1 MSDIG
6 GLTLLGTSETF
17 DNLSTADAN
26 GNHTVNYPTTNN
38 DGPYTILGPVLL
50 PQIYGK
56 DLNMLEIGSSGFIA
70 LSVNEQNVLKIDQD
84 SNLTMNGETFDTV
97 KVEAQLSNEAIQFRS
112 GTSTNKVVLDSFM
125 VSENDTQNILSTEKT
140 GGLKLDDVVAISQ
153 TLSVQDSV
161 IFSSNLSVADDVV
174 LSSNLSVEGVAT
186 FSSHAYVEGKVFKIP
201 TGSNAQRPSYGT
213 AFDEAPSGSIF
224 FNTTDE
230 KFQGLHSDGIWRN
243 LGGVEDSDADTKI
256 LAELIDDEDTLH
268 FFADDA
274 NTPRMTMDSSN
285 LSVALDV
292 QIRDTLS
299 VADEVFF
306 SSNLSVAENVIVGS
320 TLSVAGKA
328 TFCNDTYIDGQTFKI
343 PAGIAT
349 DRPSWDSYAPTTLDS
364 TNLAGN
370 PLSSGAPMGS
380 VFYNTEADK
389 FQGLH
394 KDGVWRNMGGVVDTD
409 ADTKILAEID
419 GGDEDTL
426 FFYASNAS
434 VPRMTMDNTNL
445 SIALDV
451 QITDTLSVGD
461 SVVFGSNLSVSGP
474 VDIQG
479 VLTVDDATVLK
490 STLSVESHTQL
501 NNTLSVMQ
509 TAYFYSTLSVT
520 GNVQMLANL
529 SVNGEADIINN
540 VRLGATLSVV
550 DSVTFSSNLSV
561 GSSSLFTGLVQ
572 MENTLS
578 VEGATDLKS
587 AVQLGSTLSVT
598 DTVTFSSN
606 LSVTSDVVFSDT
618 LSVANAVT
626 FANTL
631 SVGGAT
637 TLSNI
642 LSVTGATTL
651 SSTLSVGG
659 LATFSNDL
667 SVAGD
672 IALNPGSTLTVDNII
687 TTDNEKDLV
696 ITLGSDSTGKLRVN
710 GDLEILGTLNQI
722 NTTIESVK
730 VVDKTIT
737 LAAGDDDIAGSNQAV
752 HEDSLAD
759 THGAGVLVEG
769 RPNGIEVTNQYFDG
783 SYSSADALDIDNI
796 YEKSIRWN
804 LSDTPGQANV
814 TGMRYLGGLNS
825 FEASQS
831 TNSDQIAKES
841 FWEVKGGSLRIT
853 SLFKNSAGLVDKVS
867 YGFRISRNR
876 QLQIVKH
883 EWVTSQNTD
892 TLAIETQQTSRVL
905 QTIGVSFSS

>member
-17 DNLSTADAN
+17 DNISSADAN

-70 LSVNEQNVLKIDQD
+70 LSVNEQNVLKIDQEQ
-84 SNLTMNGETFDTV
+84 STMNGETFDTV

-306 SSNLSVAENVIVGS
+306 SSNLSVAENVVVGS

-343 PAGIAT
+343 PVGIET

-520 GNVQMLANL
+520 GNVEMLANL

-561 GSSSLFTGLVQ
+561 GSSSLFTGAVQ

-587 AVQLGSTLSVT
+587 EVQLGSTLSVT

-737 LAAGDDDIAGSNQAV
+737 LAAGDDDIAGSNQVV

-804 LSDTPGQANV
+804 LSDAPGQANV
-814 TGMRYLGGLNS
+814 TGMRYLGGLNT

-892 TLAIETQQTSRVL
+892 TLAIETTQTSRVL